1 MYSSLREGVDLW
13 PHLQTALQSGVHML
27 AEMHERMSAWVLRG
41 EMLARSAMIAMRNVK
56 LDVYIDTVRNYVM
69 SFAMWEGAM

>member
-41 EMLARSAMIAMRNVK
+41 EMLREV
-56 LDVYIDTVRNYVM
+56 L
-69 SFAMWEGAM
+69 